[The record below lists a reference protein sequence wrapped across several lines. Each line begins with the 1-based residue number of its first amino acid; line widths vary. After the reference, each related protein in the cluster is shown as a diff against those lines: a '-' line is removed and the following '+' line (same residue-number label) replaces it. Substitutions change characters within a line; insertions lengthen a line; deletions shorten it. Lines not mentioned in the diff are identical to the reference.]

1 MPQLAVITDEI
12 STDLAHALEV
22 CDELGLSA
30 VELRVVGAA
39 SITSLPDDEIDGI
52 ARLLRDRGKSV
63 AAIAS
68 PFLKCNYWGD
78 DEQQHQDQLAIL
90 RRSIAIAMEVGAP
103 IVRAFNFW
111 RQDDPTQ
118 LYDVALA
125 ALDEATAIC
134 RDSGVLLGLENE
146 HACTAATG
154 EEAAWFL
161 DRIPDTTLG
170 LIWDPGNEAVVGS
183 NPFPNGYDHIRTR
196 IHHVHL
202 KDAAIGHDPTFV
214 VMGQGE
220 IDYVGQFRALAESD
234 YRGAIS
240 LETHIGLSQAEKEAA
255 SRACIP
261 AIRSMAE
268 QAGLALT

>member
-1 MPQLAVITDEI
+1 MPTLAVITDEI
-12 STDLAHALEV
+12 SSDLAHALDV

-30 VELRVVGAA
+30 VELRVVGANNVVA
-39 SITSLPDDEIDGI
+39 LPDEEIDGI
-52 ARLLRDRGKSV
+52 ARLLREREKSV
-63 AAIAS
+63 VAIAS
-68 PFLKCNYWGD
+68 PFLKCNPWGD

-90 RRSIAIAMEVGAP
+90 RRSITIAKEVDAP

-125 ALDEATAIC
+125 ALDEATTIC
-134 RDSGVLLGLENE
+134 RDAGVLLGLENE

-161 DRIPDTTLG
+161 DRLPDSTLG

-183 NPFPNGYDHIRTR
+183 DPFPNGYEHIKSR

-202 KDAAIGHDPTFV
+202 KDAAIGHDPTFT

-220 IDYVGQFRALAESD
+220 IDYIGQFRALAEAD
-234 YRGAIS
+234 YQGALT
-240 LETHIGLSQAEKEAA
+240 LETHIGLSQADKEAA

-261 AIRSMAE
+261 AIRSMAD
-268 QAGLALT
+268 QAGLTLT

>member
-1 MPQLAVITDEI
+1 MPKLSVITDEI
-12 STDLAHALEV
+12 STDLAHALDV

-30 VELRVVGAA
+30 VELRVVSANNVVA
-39 SITSLPDDEIDGI
+39 LPDEEIEKI
-52 ARLLRDRGKSV
+52 ARLLREREKSV
-63 AAIAS
+63 VAIAS
-68 PFLKCNYWGD
+68 PFLKCNFWGD

-134 RDSGVLLGLENE
+134 RDPGVLLGLENE

-183 NPFPNGYDHIRTR
+183 DPFPNGYDHIKAR

-220 IDYVGQFRALAESD
+220 INYVGQFRALAEAG
-234 YRGAIS
+234 YHGALT
-240 LETHIGLSQAEKEAA
+240 LETHIGLSQPDKEAA
-255 SRACIP
+255 TRACIP
-261 AIRSMAE
+261 AIRSMAG

>member
-1 MPQLAVITDEI
+1 MPTLSVITDEI
-12 STDLAHALEV
+12 SSDLAHVLNV
-22 CDELGLSA
+22 CQELGLAA
-30 VELRVVGAA
+30 VELRVVGTNNVVA
-39 SITSLPDDEIDGI
+39 LPDEEIDRI
-52 ARLLRDRGKSV
+52 SRLLREREMSV
-63 AAIAS
+63 TAIAS
-68 PFLKCNYWGD
+68 PFLKCNYWGHD
-78 DEQQHQDQLAIL
+78 RQRHQEQLDIL
-90 RRSIAIAMEVGAP
+90 RRSIAIAKEVNAP

-111 RQDDPTQ
+111 RQDDPTE

-125 ALDEATAIC
+125 ALEEATAIC

-183 NPFPNGYDHIRTR
+183 APFPDGYERVKTR

-214 VMGQGE
+214 IMGEGE
-220 IDYVGQFRALAESD
+220 IDYAGQFRALAKAD
-234 YRGAIS
+234 YRGALS
-240 LETHIGLSQAEKEAA
+240 LETHIGLTGADKEAA

-261 AIRSMAE
+261 AIRHIAD
-268 QAGLALT
+268 QAGLNLA